1 MTDPLVIAKSSSDI
15 LIFPEMMNRHG
26 LIAGATGTG
35 KTVTLRILVENLSQI
50 GVPVF
55 LADMKGDLT
64 GIAEPGGGNK
74 KVEER
79 IKALG
84 ISEFAYKGYPV
95 IFRDLFGQQG
105 HPVRASISDMGPL
118 LLSRILGLNDTQEGV
133 LSITF
138 RIADDNGLLLLDM
151 KDLRA
156 MLSYVADHAS
166 EIKTRY
172 GNVSTSSIGAIQR
185 SLLTL
190 EDQGGD
196 VFFGEP
202 ALEIN
207 DMIQVSEGK
216 GIINLFAAQRL
227 IQTPRI
233 YATFLLWLLSELFEN
248 LPETGDQEKPTFVFF
263 FDEAHLLFKDT
274 PKAFEEKIIQ
284 IVRLI
289 RSKGVGIFFITQSP
303 SDIPDD
309 VLSQLGNKIHHA
321 LRVTTPREEKAVK
334 TAAQSLRPNPAFD
347 TRTVITELGIGEAVI
362 SVLDRQGVPTPVE
375 RAFMV
380 PPTSRLT
387 PLSNEERDHIMATS
401 PQAGKYEKTID
412 RVSAYETLAGRMEER
427 TISGAEPRKEQQRK
441 TAPTPVKRP
450 AQGRRKKEDSPVDIA
465 GDIAV
470 SVARSIGTQVGREL
484 VRGILGSL
492 SGTKKR

>member
-1 MTDPLVIAKSSSDI
+1 MTDPLVIAKSAADVA
-15 LIFPEMMNRHG
+15 IFPDMINRHG

-35 KTVTLRILVENLSQI
+35 KTVTLRVLVEHLSQI

-55 LADMKGDLT
+55 LADVKGDLS
-64 GIAEPGGGNK
+64 GIAEPGGGNNK
-74 KVEER
+74 IEDR
-79 IKALG
+79 IQTLG
-84 ISEFAYKGYPV
+84 LLGFAYKGYPV

-105 HPVRASISDMGPL
+105 HSVRATISDMGPL
-118 LLSRILGLNDTQEGV
+118 LLSRILDLNDTQEGV
-133 LSITF
+133 LSIAF

-202 ALEIN
+202 ALDIN
-207 DMIQVSEGK
+207 DMIQASEGK

-248 LPETGDQEKPTFVFF
+248 LPETGDQEKPKFVFF

-274 PKAFEEKIIQ
+274 PKAFEEKIVQ

-334 TAAQSLRPNPAFD
+334 TAAQSLRANPAFD
-347 TRTVITELGIGEAVI
+347 TQTAITELGIGEALI
-362 SVLDRQGVPTPVE
+362 SVLDRKGIPTPVE
-375 RAFMV
+375 RALIV

-387 PLSNEERDHIMATS
+387 PLTSEECAEIIAKS
-401 PQAGKYEKTID
+401 PQAGKYEKTVD
-412 RVSAYETLAGRMEER
+412 RVSAYEKLTER
-427 TISGAEPRKEQQRK
+427 IEQKTISAEEPKIENQRK
-441 TAPTPVKRP
+441 TSPPPMNRTP
-450 AQGRRKKEDSPVDIA
+450 QGRKKKEDTPADIA
-465 GDIAV
+465 GDIAI
-470 SVARSIGTQVGREL
+470 SVVRSIGTQVGREL

-492 SGTKKR
+492 GGTKKR